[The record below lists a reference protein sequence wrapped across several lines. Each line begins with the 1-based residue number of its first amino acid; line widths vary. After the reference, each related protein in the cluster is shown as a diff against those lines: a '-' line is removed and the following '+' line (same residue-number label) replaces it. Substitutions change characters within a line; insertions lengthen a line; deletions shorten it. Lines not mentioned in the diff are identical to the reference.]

1 MLIKHIKQLPNVVLK
16 GFNFNIIHITI
27 TVITN
32 IVIIT
37 INPFH
42 DLYFQSTLQKVKTT
56 TINLAS
62 KGIK

>member
-1 MLIKHIKQLPNVVLK
+1 MPKVVLK

-42 DLYFQSTLQKVKTT
+42 DLYFQSTL
-56 TINLAS
+56 
-62 KGIK
+62 